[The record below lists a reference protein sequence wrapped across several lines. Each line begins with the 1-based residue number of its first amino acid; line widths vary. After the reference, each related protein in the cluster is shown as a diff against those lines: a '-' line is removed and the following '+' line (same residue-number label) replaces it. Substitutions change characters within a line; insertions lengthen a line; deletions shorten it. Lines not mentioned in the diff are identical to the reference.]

1 MATETLNDL
10 FYDTLRDVYWA
21 EKHLLKA
28 LPKLAKKASSAELV
42 QALEDH
48 REQTQGHV
56 ERLDQVFEMIGKP
69 ARAKKCEAMV
79 GLSAEAD
86 HVIESSEEGAIR
98 DAGIIGAAQAV
109 EHYEIARYGTLAAW
123 ADILG
128 LLDAKN
134 LLGQTLEEEE
144 AADALLTEVSDS
156 VNPAAESE
164 DEEDRAA
171 A

>member
-21 EKHLLKA
+21 EKHLVKA
-28 LPKLAKKASSAELV
+28 LPKLAKKASSPELV
-42 QALEDH
+42 EALENH
-48 REQTQGHV
+48 RDQTQGHIG
-56 ERLDQVFEMIGKP
+56 RLEQVFEMIDRP

-86 HVIESSEEGAIR
+86 HVIEEGEKGPVR

-123 ADILG
+123 AKILG
-128 LLDAKN
+128 LPKVKN
-134 LLGQTLEEEE
+134 LLGQTLDEEE
-144 AADALLTEVSDS
+144 AADALLTTVSDS
-156 VNPAAESE
+156 VNPSAEAEEQRKAA
-164 DEEDRAA
+164 
-171 A
+171 